1 MWTIRVDGEIV
12 AMELFSEVAWNDN
25 VQHDL
30 IYISVLDFLKDDMAV
45 DITNSL
51 PESIAQNW

>member
-1 MWTIRVDGEIV
+1 
-12 AMELFSEVAWNDN
+12 MELFSEVAWNDN
-25 VQHDL
+25 VQYDL